1 MSHDTRPAHR
11 RALAVLTTG
20 ITLTLALTLAQCRP
34 VADNVTGVEFGA
46 RSSDNASNCITVCAK
61 AYGDSM
67 RVESDLHVANV
78 KACAGDGTCLAVE
91 ETRFE
96 QAVQRIQAGRR
107 ACQNGCHHQGGGEGG
122 R

>member
-34 VADNVTGVEFGA
+34 VADNVTGAEFGA
-46 RSSDNASNCITVCAK
+46 RSSQNASTCIAVCAR

-67 RVESDLHVANV
+67 RVESALHVANV
-78 KACAGDGTCLAVE
+78 KACAGDPTCLGVE
-91 ETRFE
+91 GIRFE
-96 QAVQRIQAGRR
+96 LAVQRIQTGRR
-107 ACQNGCHHQGGGEGG
+107 ACQNGCHHQGGGQGG